1 MSVATSAAGGGGYM
15 PMSMQALPQMKA
27 PNFDGAKANQ
37 SSMYKMQNFE
47 SSQVEVKDIRGDLS
61 GDECPTI
68 DFDDV
73 IVSAVWLEKESKCA
87 ILPSFST
94 ACDADSD
101 GNDTKHGNISRYVK
115 ECVHHL
121 EQIANAAALSA
132 DTVGILKKSAKNKKK
147 RKESNSACG
156 KGGITLVLE
165 NSIDQSTLRSAVAS
179 VTTAGYVVKNVFGR
193 GIATVTGVLA
203 RSAKYSEPANS
214 LLKDLKVSNDLKPSP
229 EEDSIIFYLHLS
241 NVASRT
247 EAATPNTGAMYI
259 DAAII
264 SLEYGKGI
272 KNRIGLERLCTLAV
286 TDGISFN
293 DSKDA
298 LEKTLKDTL
307 KNLLNS
313 AKLAEVR
320 EYPDFHELLTR
331 DCRFASWNVT
341 RAYVIT

>member
-15 PMSMQALPQMKA
+15 PMPVQALPQMKA
-27 PNFDGAKANQ
+27 PNFGGAKANQ
-37 SSMYKMQNFE
+37 STMYKMQNFQE
-47 SSQVEVKDIRGDLS
+47 SQVEVKDIRGDLS

-73 IVSAVWLEKESKCA
+73 IVSAIWVEKESKCA
-87 ILPSFST
+87 ILPSFAT
-94 ACDADSD
+94 ACEADSD
-101 GNDTKHGNISRYVK
+101 GNDTTHGKISRYVK

-121 EQIANAAALSA
+121 EQIANTAALSA
-132 DTVGILKKSAKNKKK
+132 DTVGTTKKSQSAKNKKK
-147 RKESNSACG
+147 RKETNSACG

-193 GIATVTGVLA
+193 GIATVTGILA
-203 RSAKYSEPANS
+203 RSAKYSEPTND
-214 LLKDLKVSNDLKPSP
+214 LIKDLKVANDLKPTP
-229 EEDSIIFYLHLS
+229 EEESIIFYLHLR
-241 NVASRT
+241 NEASKT
-247 EAATPNTGAMYI
+247 DATTPNSGPLYI
-259 DAAII
+259 DAALI

-272 KNRIGLERLCTLAV
+272 KNKIGLERLCTVAV

-307 KNLLNS
+307 KNLLRS
-313 AKLAEVR
+313 ANIAEV
-320 EYPDFHELLTR
+320 ESYL
-331 DCRFASWNVT
+331 DC
-341 RAYVIT
+341 